1 MRNNLELSSITKL
14 SLSVLKMPES
24 ANNVE
29 LFDVIKDPNETTNL
43 VRSHCC

>member
-1 MRNNLELSSITKL
+1 MNI
-14 SLSVLKMPES
+14 SLFQMPES

-43 VRSHCC
+43 VRSDCCSSVKY